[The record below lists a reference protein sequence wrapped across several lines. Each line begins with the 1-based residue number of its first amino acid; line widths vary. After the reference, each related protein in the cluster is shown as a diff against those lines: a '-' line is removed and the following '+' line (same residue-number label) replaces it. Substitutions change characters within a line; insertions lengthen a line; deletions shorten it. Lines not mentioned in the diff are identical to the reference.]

1 MKELI
6 SISDFCERF
15 GVSRTTFYRQHN
27 AGKLPIRKI
36 GRATRIRLTDAHAWV
51 ESLKEAA

>member
-1 MKELI
+1 MKELL

-27 AGKLPIRKI
+27 AGKLPIRKV
-36 GRATRIRLTDAHAWV
+36 GRSSRIRLSDAQAW
-51 ESLKEAA
+51 EASLKEVA